1 MDKIFYTNLTNFL
14 ENNRNDY
21 LTILLQEN
29 SKYKSLYDSLYSN
42 LRLLSQ
48 KLPKND
54 TSVDNLF
61 SIFSE
66 ISQFETSFFYLKGL
80 KDCKKIKDFIEL

>member
-21 LTILLQEN
+21 STILLQEN

-48 KLPKND
+48 KLPKKD

-80 KDCKKIKDFIEL
+80 KDCKKIKDFIGL

>member
-1 MDKIFYTNLTNFL
+1 MDKIFYTNLTIFL
-14 ENNRNDY
+14 EENRNDY
-21 LTILLQEN
+21 LSTLLKEN
-29 SKYKSLYDSLYSN
+29 PKYKILNDSLYSN

-48 KLPKND
+48 KLPKDD

-80 KDCKKIKDFIEL
+80 KDCKKIKDFIGL

>member
-1 MDKIFYTNLTNFL
+1 MDKIFYTNLSNFL

-21 LTILLQEN
+21 LSTLLKEN
-29 SKYKSLYDSLYSN
+29 PKYKILNDSLYSN

-48 KLPKND
+48 KLPKDD